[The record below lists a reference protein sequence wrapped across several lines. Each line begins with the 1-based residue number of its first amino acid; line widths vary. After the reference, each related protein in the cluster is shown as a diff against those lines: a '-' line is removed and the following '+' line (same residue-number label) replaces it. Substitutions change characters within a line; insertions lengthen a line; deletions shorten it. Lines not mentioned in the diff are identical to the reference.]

1 VVSIVI
7 IGGSSPVLN
16 NVTSDIYPNAY
27 YISCIIHNKE
37 TESQC
42 ISCKHLEDQDQ
53 INVSSLN
60 FDYDDSVL

>member
-1 VVSIVI
+1 MVSIVI

-27 YISCIIHNKE
+27 YISCIIRNKE

-42 ISCKHLEDQDQ
+42 ISCNHLEDQDQ

-60 FDYDDSVL
+60 FDYDDSLL